1 MKTSL
6 KGEFHVS
13 AHRQTVTSA
22 HLIPLLLKQL
32 KEMMQ
37 ETDTMPLKWNYS
49 LELLLQSFPLFY
61 NLLHANR

>member
-13 AHRQTVTSA
+13 VHRQTVTSA

-37 ETDTMPLKWNYS
+37 ETDTIPSKWNSS
-49 LELLLQSFPLFY
+49 LELLLQSFPLCY

>member
-13 AHRQTVTSA
+13 VHRQTVTSA

-37 ETDTMPLKWNYS
+37 ETDTIPLKWNSS
-49 LELLLQSFPLFY
+49 LELLL
-61 NLLHANR
+61 